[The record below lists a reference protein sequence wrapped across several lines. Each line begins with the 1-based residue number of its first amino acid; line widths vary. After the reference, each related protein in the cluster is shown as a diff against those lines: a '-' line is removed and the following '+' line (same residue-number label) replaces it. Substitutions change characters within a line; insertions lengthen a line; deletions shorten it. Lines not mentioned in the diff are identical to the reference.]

1 MLSIDPADLQ
11 AARERDVAA
20 QAEAADKPKA

>member
-20 QAEAADKPKA
+20 QTGAADKPKA